1 MSKLSNIKAI
11 VDLET
16 GGFSKTKNAVCEVG
30 IIFIDENNIE
40 IEKYGTLIKPYF
52 RPSEEGVE
60 DELCSY
66 KEDAMKVNG
75 IKISDL
81 EKNGQDII
89 DVVNDI
95 KILCKEFE
103 CNTMIAHNSSFD
115 ESFLNVLF
123 DRFGNGFRF
132 KFVECTQKLAKGK
145 LKLPS
150 YSLANL
156 CSYFGIINKNQHR
169 SLGDCQATLELLIE
183 LESL

>member
-1 MSKLSNIKAI
+1 MKSLVRAI
-11 VDLET
+11 IDIET

-30 IIFIDENNIE
+30 IIFIDENNSE
-40 IEKYGTLIKPYF
+40 IERYGTLISPYF

-75 IKISDL
+75 IKLSDIKKKG
-81 EKNGQDII
+81 KNVL
-89 DVVNDI
+89 DVVSDI
-95 KILCKEFE
+95 KDLCEQFE

-132 KFVECTQKLAKGK
+132 KFIECTQKLAKQK
-145 LKLPS
+145 LKVES
-150 YSLANL
+150 YSLTNL
-156 CSYFGIINKNQHR
+156 SAYFGIKNKDMHR